1 MGRIFISLKKLAGYF
16 FVFLNEKNPNRP
28 FFFACRWDSCSAASG
43 FLSVKGSL
51 QTLHSMKSF
60 GYSFQHLGQKGIVS
74 SSF

>member
-1 MGRIFISLKKLAGYF
+1 MGRTLISLKKLAGYF
-16 FVFLNEKNPNRP
+16 FVFFKGKNLRRP
-28 FFFACRWDSCSAASG
+28 FFFACRWDSCSAACG
-43 FLSVKGSL
+43 FSLVKGTL